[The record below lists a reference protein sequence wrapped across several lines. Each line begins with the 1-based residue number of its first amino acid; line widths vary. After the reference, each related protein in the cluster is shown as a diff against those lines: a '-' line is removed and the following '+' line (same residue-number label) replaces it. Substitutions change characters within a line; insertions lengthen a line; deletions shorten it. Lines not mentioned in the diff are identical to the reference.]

1 MRQMMKKKNSPWA
14 NIKAPLIENEFN
26 GQLACKNDLLELM
39 WAKDFTENLLFI
51 VHTNSKIILSQ
62 KMPNL
67 SGITLSVGTFGKQ
80 NQLLLTLQDKDESEI
95 FHTLCIDL
103 IRSIENVRDEL
114 IAIKTILKRLEKWQ
128 YFLKSNRKIIDKRQL
143 KGLIGELMFLK
154 KYLLENHKAED
165 ALTFWKAPLQSVQ
178 DFEMNSTA
186 IEVKTKSSVN
196 SITISSHEQLYCELD
211 HLLLYVVTLGE
222 STKQTN
228 ESFNIYDIISQVH
241 NKIKLENPLLLD
253 TFDNLLMHY
262 GFIELEEY
270 SEHYYLYIADEFYQ
284 VIEGFP
290 RIGSLPNGIDKLTY
304 RINLDTCKDFLLDS
318 TTLQKMGITHG

>member
-1 MRQMMKKKNSPWA
+1 MKKTNPWIKIESP
-14 NIKAPLIENEFN
+14 LTGNEFN
-26 GQLACKNDLLELM
+26 GQLAYKNDQLELM
-39 WAKDFTENLLFI
+39 WAKNFSGKPMFI
-51 VHTNSKIILSQ
+51 IHTNSRIVLREKIPSL
-62 KMPNL
+62 N
-67 SGITLSVGTFGKQ
+67 GINVTVGSLGKH
-80 NQLLLTLQDKDESEI
+80 NQLLLTLQDNEESDI
-95 FHTLCIDL
+95 FYTLCMDL
-103 IRSIENVRDEL
+103 IHSIETIKDEL
-114 IAIKTILKRLEKWQ
+114 IAIKTILNRLEKWQ

-143 KGLIGELMFLK
+143 KGLIGELIFLK
-154 KYLLENHKAED
+154 KYLLENYKVED

-178 DFEMNSTA
+178 DFEMNNAA

-196 SITISSHEQLYCELD
+196 SITISSYEQLYCELD

-284 VIEGFP
+284 VTEDFP

-318 TTLQKMGITHG
+318 TTLQNMGITHG

>member
-1 MRQMMKKKNSPWA
+1 MKKKSNPWV
-14 NIKAPLIENEFN
+14 NIKAPLIRNEFN
-26 GQLACKNDLLELM
+26 GQLAYKNNLLELM
-39 WAKDFTENLLFI
+39 WAKDFAENLMFI
-51 VHTNSKIILSQ
+51 VHTNSKIVLSQ
-62 KMPNL
+62 KIPSLN
-67 SGITLSVGTFGKQ
+67 GINLSVGTFGKQ
-80 NQLLLTLQDKDESEI
+80 NQLLLTLQDNEEIEI
-95 FHTLCIDL
+95 FHTLCMDL
-103 IRSIENVRDEL
+103 IRSIENVKDEL

-128 YFLKSNRKIIDKRQL
+128 YFLKNNRKIIDKRQL
-143 KGLIGELMFLK
+143 KGLIGELIFLK
-154 KYLLENHKAED
+154 KYLLENYKVED

-196 SITISSHEQLYCELD
+196 SITISSQEQLYCELD

-228 ESFNIYDIISQVH
+228 ESFNVYDIISQVH

-262 GFIELEEY
+262 GFIGLEEY

-284 VIEGFP
+284 VTEGFP

-318 TTLQKMGITHG
+318 PTLQKMGIIHG

>member
-1 MRQMMKKKNSPWA
+1 MMKKKSNPWV
-14 NIKAPLIENEFN
+14 NIKAPLIRNEFN
-26 GQLACKNDLLELM
+26 GQLAYKNNLLELM
-39 WAKDFTENLLFI
+39 WAKDFAENLMFI
-51 VHTNSKIILSQ
+51 VHTNSKIVLSQ
-62 KMPNL
+62 KIPSLN
-67 SGITLSVGTFGKQ
+67 GINLSVGTFGKQ
-80 NQLLLTLQDKDESEI
+80 NQLLLTLQDNEESEI
-95 FHTLCIDL
+95 FHTLCKDL
-103 IRSIENVRDEL
+103 IRSIENVKDEL
-114 IAIKTILKRLEKWQ
+114 IAIKTILKRLEDWQ
-128 YFLKSNRKIIDKRQL
+128 YFLKNNRKIIDKRQL
-143 KGLIGELMFLK
+143 KGLIGELIFLK
-154 KYLLENHKAED
+154 KYLLENYKVED

-196 SITISSHEQLYCELD
+196 SITISSQEQLYCELD
-211 HLLLYVVTLGE
+211 HLLLYVATLGE

-241 NKIKLENPLLLD
+241 SKIKLENPLLLD

-318 TTLQKMGITHG
+318 TTLQKMGIIHG

>member
-1 MRQMMKKKNSPWA
+1 MKKTNPWTK
-14 NIKAPLIENEFN
+14 IEPPLTGNEFN
-26 GQLACKNDLLELM
+26 GQLAYKNDQLELM
-39 WAKDFTENLLFI
+39 WAKNFSGKPMFI
-51 VHTNSKIILSQ
+51 IHTNSRIVLREKIPSL
-62 KMPNL
+62 N
-67 SGITLSVGTFGKQ
+67 GINVTVGSLGKH
-80 NQLLLTLQDKDESEI
+80 NQLLLTLQDNEESDI
-95 FHTLCIDL
+95 FYTLCMDL
-103 IRSIENVRDEL
+103 IHSIETIKDEL

-143 KGLIGELMFLK
+143 KGLIGELIFLK
-154 KYLLENHKAED
+154 KYLLENYKVED

-178 DFEMNSTA
+178 DFEMNNAA

-196 SITISSHEQLYCELD
+196 SITISSYEQLYCELD

-222 STKQTN
+222 STKQTS
-228 ESFNIYDIISQVH
+228 ESFNVYDIISQVH

-284 VIEGFP
+284 VTEGFP
-290 RIGSLPNGIDKLTY
+290 RIGNLPNGIDKLTY

-318 TTLQKMGITHG
+318 TTLQKMGIIHE